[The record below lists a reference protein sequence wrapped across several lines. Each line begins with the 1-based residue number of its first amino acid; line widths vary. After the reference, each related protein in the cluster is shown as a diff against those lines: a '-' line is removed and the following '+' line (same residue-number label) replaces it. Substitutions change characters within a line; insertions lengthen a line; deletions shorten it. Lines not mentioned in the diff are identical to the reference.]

1 MGSQMVFS
9 GSAGCPTF
17 TPNLFKADL
26 CQVKTRRRRTREKRE
41 NENDLSRN
49 LQIIV
54 WRSLLAL
61 V

>member
-1 MGSQMVFS
+1 MVFS

-54 WRSLLAL
+54 WRSIKAL